1 MRTGIAESA
10 PQYSVARRSPW
21 RRAAGIVV
29 ALILALIVANGGE
42 RPSLSVPTQW
52 LVGSPAAAATGCQPP
67 SGWQGTKAVAVP
79 GVPSDFDLTSFD
91 GTLIRIHWFPDPS
104 ANGRVRPTVLM
115 GPGWGSSGDTDTS
128 QAGLQ
133 GALSIAQLW
142 QGGFN
147 VLTWDPRGFG
157 HSTSAAE
164 VDSPN
169 DEARDVS
176 AMINWMA
183 QQPGVEL
190 DRPGVPR
197 VGMVGESY
205 GGGIQFVAA
214 ERDCRID
221 AIAPTIAWNSLGTSL
236 DKNQTPKS
244 GWGNI
249 LSSVASTAK
258 LDPEIAAADREMNT
272 TGVID
277 APAVSFFESRGPAR
291 FLSRVRVP
299 TLILQGTVD
308 DLFTLDEGIANYV
321 VLRHHGTTVSM
332 AWFCGGHGAC
342 LTDPG
347 SAIEVG
353 PLSLAWMQR
362 FVAQDTSVQV
372 LKGFAFVD
380 QNGTTY
386 TAPGYPLPAGAA
398 IVATGSGTLAL
409 KAGGGSGPP
418 IVAINPQA
426 ANVVDVVAYAVT
438 PGPAANAVR
447 IIVPIAHPAVIV
459 GPPKLTMTYSGT
471 AAPGTRPSR
480 VFAQLVDPATGIV
493 LNNQITPIP
502 VTLDSR
508 SHTVTV
514 PLETVGYTAKPG
526 TSLELQ
532 LAATTVAYITPRLGG
547 SIDFARITVV
557 LPTVK
562 GVSVLQRS

>member
-1 MRTGIAESA
+1 
-10 PQYSVARRSPW
+10 
-21 RRAAGIVV
+21 VV
-29 ALILALIVANGGE
+29 VITLAVIVAGGVE
-42 RPSLSVPTQW
+42 RPSLSGPIRW
-52 LVGSPAAAATGCQPP
+52 LQGSPAAAATTNCQPP
-67 SGWQGTKAVAVP
+67 SGWQSTKAVPVP

-91 GTLIRIHWFPDPS
+91 GTVIRIHWFPDPS
-104 ANGRVRPTVLM
+104 ADGRVRPTVLM

-128 QAGLQ
+128 HAGLQ

-157 HSTSAAE
+157 QSTGAAE

-169 DEARDVS
+169 DEGRDVS
-176 AMINWMA
+176 AMIDWVA

-190 DRPGVPR
+190 ARPGVPR

-244 GWGNI
+244 GWGT
-249 LSSVASTAK
+249 LLASVAHSAK
-258 LDPEIAAADREMNT
+258 LDPEITAADREMET

-277 APAVSFFESRGPAR
+277 ARAESFFESRGPSQV
-291 FLSRVRVP
+291 LSRVKVP

-321 VLRHHGTTVSM
+321 ALHHQGTTVSM

-362 FVAQDTSVQV
+362 FVAQDASVRV

-386 TAPGYPLPAGAA
+386 AAPGYPLPAGAP

-409 KAGGGSGPP
+409 KPGGGSGPP
-418 IVAINPQA
+418 TAAINPHE
-426 ANVVDVVAYAVT
+426 ANAVDVVAYSVT
-438 PGPAANAVR
+438 PGPAANAAN
-447 IIVPIAHPAVIV
+447 ITVPIPHSAVIV
-459 GPPKLTMTYSGT
+459 GPPKLTMTYSASAT
-471 AAPGTRPSR
+471 PGTRPSR

-493 LNNQITPIP
+493 VNNQVTPIP
-502 VTLDSR
+502 VTLDGR

-514 PLETVGYTAKPG
+514 PLETVGYTAKAG
-526 TSLELQ
+526 ASLELQ
-532 LAATTVAYITPRLGG
+532 LVATTVAYITPRLGG
-547 SIDFARITVV
+547 TIDFSRVTVD

-562 GVSVLQRS
+562 GLSVLQRS